1 MALIQYDHCPH
12 EKGKSGCRDTH
23 IETAPHEDERGDDGD
38 ASISQETPKIV
49 SKASEVRREAWKV
62 SLSQPSCMHACE
74 VASVTS
80 DSATPRT
87 VARQAP
93 LSTGFSRQEHW
104 SGLLCPPPG
113 DLPDPGIKHTSPMS
127 PALVGGFFTTSATWE
142 SSGGINSADTLLLD
156 FRLL

>member
-62 SLSQPSCMHACE
+62 SLSQPSCVHACE

-87 VARQAP
+87 VACQAP

-104 SGLLCPPPG
+104 SGLPFLSS
-113 DLPDPGIKHTSPMS
+113 LKH
-127 PALVGGFFTTSATWE
+127 LE
-142 SSGGINSADTLLLD
+142 SSNEQMDRIQKSLNSPSAGPGFLD
-156 FRLL
+156 CTWAHVN